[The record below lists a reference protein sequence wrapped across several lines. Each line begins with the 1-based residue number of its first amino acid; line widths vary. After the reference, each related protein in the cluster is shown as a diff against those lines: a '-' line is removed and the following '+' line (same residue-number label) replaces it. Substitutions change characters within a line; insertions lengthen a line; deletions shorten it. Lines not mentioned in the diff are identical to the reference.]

1 MNQLL
6 VIDPIFSSSTNVF
19 YNSSLKTNYAN
30 YRTNSSTSG
39 HGALVD
45 ILENVL
51 IVLTDNS
58 SENNY

>member
-6 VIDPIFSSSTNVF
+6 VIDQIFASSIDVF

-39 HGALVD
+39 HGASVD

-51 IVLTDNS
+51 IVLPDS
-58 SENNY
+58 GSENNY